1 MSTDLK
7 EYYTRREQLIAEDR
21 SQRLDAKS
29 NAQVVNEVEVKADG
43 LVRAIRAQ
51 EARNI
56 WGPDSNLEVD
66 DDTHLFPG
74 MAFLTARDIITQTQI
89 FKIMSKLP
97 KGALLHA
104 HLDATVNVE
113 VLLRLALRH
122 PALHV
127 RSPVALTTETISSTK
142 PEFKALQQPE
152 WSSVSSLTGSSYA
165 LGEWVPLQVA
175 RQNFAK
181 ELGGPEGFDKWIVSA
196 VTISPAEAYRTH
208 NTTAKIWEKFQGTFR
223 TTAPLIHYLP
233 VWRDYVREFFLSSIA
248 DGISYLEVRINFL
261 YRLIF
266 SEAAQENVSHSTLLA
281 EYDRILNEV
290 KQQLKDEGR
299 EDEFVGSKIIYTT
312 IRFIPPEELEWYLD
326 DCIAL
331 KQEFPHLIAGFDLV
345 GHEDSL
351 RPLTDYLVPLTKFVQ
366 KQKDLGIEIPFIFHA
381 GETLGDGTNADVNL
395 YDAILLGTKRIG
407 HGFSLIKHPKLM
419 EICKEKDIAV
429 EVCPISNE
437 ILRLTSSMP
446 MHPLPALINHGVPVS
461 LCSDDPAVFGNMGL
475 SFDFF
480 QVLVASEVSG
490 LITMKELA
498 RQSFKYSSLDEQEKT
513 IALRKWDARWKTFLE
528 WLGKEYPGLKQ
539 V

>member
-1 MSTDLK
+1 MYPDLG
-7 EYYTRREQLIAEDR
+7 EYFARREQLVSEDR
-21 SQRLDAKS
+21 KQRLDARTS
-29 NAQVVNEVEVKADG
+29 NKVVDEVEGKADR

-56 WGPDSNLEVD
+56 WGPDSNVEVD
-66 DDTHLFPG
+66 NDTHLFPG
-74 MAFLTARDIITQTQI
+74 MAFLTAREIITKTQL
-89 FKIMSKLP
+89 FKIMSRLP

-122 PALHV
+122 PAIHV
-127 RSPVALTTETISSTK
+127 RTPKVLTANSIGSIQ
-142 PEFKALQQPE
+142 PEFRALRRSE
-152 WSSVSSLTGSSYA
+152 WDSASSVTALSYIP
-165 LGEWVPLQVA
+165 GEWVPLRVA
-175 RQNFAK
+175 RQNFDPT
-181 ELGGPEGFDKWIVSA
+181 LGGPEGFDKWLTSA
-196 VTISPAEAYRTH
+196 ITISPAEAYRTH
-208 NTTAKIWEKFQGTFR
+208 NTTQKIWQKFQSTFH
-223 TTAPLIHYLP
+223 TAGPLILYLP
-233 VWRDYVREFFLSSIA
+233 VWKDYVREFFRSSID

-261 YRLIF
+261 HRYIF
-266 SEAAQENVSHSTLLA
+266 NEAGEEIVTHSTLLG

-290 KQQLKDEGR
+290 KEEMRQQGR
-299 EDEFVGSKIIYTT
+299 EDEFIGSKIIYST
-312 IRFIPPEELEWYLD
+312 IRFIPPDELQWYLD
-326 DCIAL
+326 DCITL
-331 KQEFPHLIAGFDLV
+331 KQKFPHLIAGFDLV
-345 GHEDSL
+345 GHEDAL
-351 RPLTDYLVPLTKFVQ
+351 RPLTDYLEPLTKFVERQ
-366 KQKDLGIEIPFIFHA
+366 KELGIEIPFIFHA
-381 GETLGDGTNADVNL
+381 GETLGDGTNADNNL

-419 EICKEKDIAV
+419 EICKEGGIAV

-498 RQSFKYSSLDEQEKT
+498 RRSFKYSSLDENEKQL
-513 IALRKWDARWKTFLE
+513 AVLSWDKQWKKFLQ
-528 WLGKEYPGLKQ
+528 WLEQEYPALEA
-539 V
+539 